1 MLAHTPCTL
10 APYARINIFLAII
23 SISHARKNFKK
34 NINIPLL
41 KSSIAFCSL
50 IRKRLTPKKRNVRT
64 LQNQIETTFCKHKS
78 CFDLQGVFYLIT
90 QIVFCKSF
98 LQWEN
103 GDFSPFS
110 AFLLNLATHIV
121 FYVVL
126 SKFDKIRFFLK
137 IS

>member
-10 APYARINIFLAII
+10 APYVRINIFLAII

-50 IRKRLTPKKRNVRT
+50 ILKRLTPKKRNVRT
-64 LQNQIETTFCKHKS
+64 LQNQIETAFYKHES
-78 CFDLQGVFYLIT
+78 CFDLQGVFYQIT
-90 QIVFCKSF
+90 HIVFCKPF
-98 LQWEN
+98 LQWKN
-103 GDFSPFS
+103 GDISPFS
-110 AFLLNLATHIV
+110 AFLPNLATHIV

-126 SKFDKIRFFLK
+126 SKSDKIRLFLK